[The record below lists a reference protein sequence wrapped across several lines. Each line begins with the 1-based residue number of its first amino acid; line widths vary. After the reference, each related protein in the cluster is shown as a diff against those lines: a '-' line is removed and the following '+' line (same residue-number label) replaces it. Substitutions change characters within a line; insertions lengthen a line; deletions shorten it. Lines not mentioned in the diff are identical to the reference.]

1 MGIWTKQNMPSFSP
15 DIEGAPTEGLWTPT
29 VDQKHRIGARYQDG
43 HGRIWRYSLNGAA
56 ILAAGYMA
64 GKEAING
71 DVQDI
76 TQTAY
81 GDVAIGDTRVTV
93 LVTTTNGILDGEL
106 LDGTL
111 LVQDSTGYLHAY
123 AIAGNTYIS
132 GDTVMSV
139 ELYDPIRVA
148 WAATTV
154 ISLTKNPYLDVV
166 VMGTTPTG
174 HPVGVPN
181 VTIPIAYYGWLQRKG
196 YCAMYADTGTTLV
209 IGVPA
214 GNPTSATTPGSVEA
228 PGAAEPWYGNCVEIG
243 AQTKGCIIDLNL
255 E

>member
-1 MGIWTKQNMPSFSP
+1 MAWTQQNMPSFTP
-15 DIEGAPTEGLWTPT
+15 DIDGTPTEGLWTPT
-29 VDQKHRIGARYQDG
+29 VDQKHRLGARYQDG
-43 HGRIWRYSLNGAA
+43 HGRIWRYCKNAA
-56 ILAAGYMA
+56 VELAAGYMA
-64 GKEAING
+64 GKEAINAN
-71 DVQDI
+71 VQDI

-81 GDVAIGDTRVTV
+81 GDVAIGDDRVTV
-93 LVTTTNGILDGEL
+93 LVTTSNGILDDEL

-132 GDTVMSV
+132 SDTVMSV
-139 ELYDPIRVA
+139 ELYDTIRVA

-154 ISLTKNPYLDVV
+154 ISLTKNPYMDPI

-174 HPVGVPN
+174 VAVGVPN
-181 VTIPIAYYGWLQRKG
+181 AVIPASYYGWLQRKG

-209 IGVPA
+209 IGCPA
-214 GNPTSATTPGSVEA
+214 GNPTSGTTAGSVEI
-228 PGAAEPWYGNCVEIG
+228 PGAAEPWYGVAVEIG